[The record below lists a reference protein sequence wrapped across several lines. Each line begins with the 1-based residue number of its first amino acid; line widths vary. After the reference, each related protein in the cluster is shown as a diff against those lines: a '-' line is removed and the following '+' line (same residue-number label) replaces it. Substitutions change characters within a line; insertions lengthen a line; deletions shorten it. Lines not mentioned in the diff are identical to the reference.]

1 VDRVEDVDRH
11 VSDGNVPPVAV
22 IGGGYAGMAAAVRL
36 AELGIACTVFEAA
49 KVLGGRA
56 RRIVYRETT
65 LDNGQHILSG
75 AYSQLLR
82 MMDLVGVPSSA
93 YQRIPLTLTMRKNSG
108 VAFELR
114 APKLPAPLH
123 LAAALLRAKGI
134 TFAECR
140 AAIRFMQSLK
150 HAQFSVDKTLTVSR
164 LLAQHQQP
172 QNLIDC
178 LWQPLTISA
187 LNTPLNAASA
197 QVFANVLRD
206 ALASARASSDLI
218 LPKVD
223 LTKLF
228 PEPAEEW
235 LLARGSRVLSGAKVT
250 RIAHTISGVDVSTDE
265 ANETFSAAIV
275 AVGPHQL
282 ASLGFSDT
290 AHFTYEPI
298 YTVYLQYPQAVTFDP
313 AMIGRTEGL
322 TQWFFDRE
330 TLSQSG
336 ARHTG
341 LVAGVISASG
351 AHEALDQ
358 AALAN
363 TVHDELV
370 SIAGPLPTPVW
381 HKVVAE
387 KFATFACTPKLVRP
401 STTTNT
407 TGVFLAGDYVE
418 CDYPATLEAA
428 VRNGIAAAEAA
439 SRHLS
444 TNSQAIV

>member
-1 VDRVEDVDRH
+1 MDRVEDLDRH
-11 VSDGNVPPVAV
+11 LNHGKAPSVAV

-36 AELGIACTVFEAA
+36 AELGITCTVFEAA

-82 MMDLVGVPSSA
+82 MMNLVGVASSA

-108 VAFELR
+108 VTFALR

-123 LAAALLRAKGI
+123 LAVALLRAKGI
-134 TFAECR
+134 TFAERR

-178 LWQPLTISA
+178 LWLPLTISA

-206 ALASARASSDLI
+206 ALASARAASDLI

-235 LLARGSRVLSGAKVT
+235 LLARGSKVLSGAKVT
-250 RIAHTISGVDVSTDE
+250 GIARTAAGISVATDDATE
-265 ANETFSAAIV
+265 SFAATIV

-282 ASLGFSDT
+282 ASLGFSE
-290 AHFTYEPI
+290 AAEFSYEPI
-298 YTVYLQYPQAVTFDP
+298 YTVYLQYPQTVTFKP

-370 SIAGPLPTPVW
+370 SIAGPLPAPVW

-401 STTTNT
+401 ATTTNT
-407 TGVFLAGDYVE
+407 PGVFLAGDYVE

-439 SRHLS
+439 AKHLS
-444 TNSQAIV
+444 TESQAIV